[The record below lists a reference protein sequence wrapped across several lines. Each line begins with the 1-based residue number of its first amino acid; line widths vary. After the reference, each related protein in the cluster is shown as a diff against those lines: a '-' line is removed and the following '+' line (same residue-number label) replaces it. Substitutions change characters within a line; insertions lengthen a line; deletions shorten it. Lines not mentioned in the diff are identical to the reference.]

1 MEDVA
6 VYGYMT
12 PLKMKIILALAL
24 ADGVVRDAD
33 IVMIFKAFH
42 TAYARSVANP
52 FLKLHASPDMLDP
65 SALMT
70 ANDAI
75 RWTGFRKRVDEIAK
89 AVTGVDG
96 QSE

>member
-1 MEDVA
+1 
-6 VYGYMT
+6 
-12 PLKMKIILALAL
+12 
-24 ADGVVRDAD
+24 
-33 IVMIFKAFH
+33 
-42 TAYARSVANP
+42 
-52 FLKLHASPDMLDP
+52 MLDP